1 MSVKAKLSLACLL
14 LILVNLSVSLF
25 SQVSQQRMAV
35 LGFDIYDRAFM
46 AMSYLRSS
54 QNGLSQLRAAA
65 ERQDGAIGPAASS
78 APGEGAA
85 ASAILRDALGDVQ
98 VARERA
104 MSAEGATAAEGLEKR
119 LARLDVELRDH
130 DLAPLRAEV
139 TDIQEA
145 FNTAVEIYA
154 GDGYLYRRKVQQ
166 LADAASRNTGIAMA
180 TSVTIALVI
189 TLALLRSIIPRLRSA
204 MILAQAISDGK
215 LDNVFPTGGSDE
227 TAILL
232 RTMSDMQGSLV
243 DKIARIDALAVEAQA
258 RAAELEAQNGR
269 FEAALDNMHHGLCM
283 VDADRR
289 LIVTNDRFVDM
300 FDSPPPLGAKL
311 TGWPLLPKLSACLRD
326 CSPANEELPDGRIVR
341 IACQAIRHGGWV
353 VTFEDVSERHRAE
366 ARLFHMARH
375 DALTGLPNRVLFR
388 EHLENL
394 VQVSGHLAG
403 PAVLCVDLDG
413 FKAVNDTLGHGVG
426 DELLRAVAARFRG
439 CLGPSDLIARLGG
452 DEFAV
457 LLGSGDRG
465 MAEERAGGLIEALRQ
480 PFDVPSHRI
489 NVGASVG
496 IAIRREGTAAA
507 GLDECTT
514 LLKDADVAL
523 YRAKADGKGT
533 YRFHSDALDAAIWE
547 RRWIEQNLR
556 TALEREEFSLL
567 FQPIVA
573 ASDTRV
579 TGFEALVRW
588 HHPENGVVSPATFIP
603 VAETTGL
610 ITSIGRWVL
619 RTACAEAARWSGD
632 LRVAVNLSPI
642 QFRQGSLVAD
652 VRGAL
657 ADAGLA
663 PGRLELE
670 ITESVLIEDSET
682 VIAVLSQLRSFGVR
696 IALDDFG
703 TGFSSLSYLRRFP
716 FDKLK
721 IDRSFVQDLSDAS
734 DLAILRAMTGLGRA
748 LDVTVVAEGVETAEQ
763 AGQLR
768 AEGCSELQG
777 YYFGRPGP
785 AYALPDV
792 LQMLNGRCQAVA
804 RLAS

>member
-1 MSVKAKLSLACLL
+1 MSIKTKLSLACLL

-25 SQVSQQRMAV
+25 SQMSQQRMAA

-54 QNGLSQLRAAA
+54 QNSLSRLRAVV
-65 ERQDGAIGPAASS
+65 ERQDGAIGPASAT
-78 APGEGAA
+78 APGDGAA
-85 ASAILRDALGDVQ
+85 AFAILRDALGDVQ

-104 MSAEGATAAEGLEKR
+104 MSAEGATAADDIERRLVRLE
-119 LARLDVELRDH
+119 VELRDH
-130 DLAPLRAEV
+130 DLVPLRAEV
-139 TDIQEA
+139 ADIQEA
-145 FNTAVEIYA
+145 FETAVEIYA

-166 LADAASRNTGIAMA
+166 LADGALRNTGIAMA
-180 TSVTIALVI
+180 SSVAIALII
-189 TLALLRSIIPRLRSA
+189 TLALWRSIVPRLRSA
-204 MILAQAISDGK
+204 MALARAISDGR

-232 RTMSDMQGSLV
+232 RTMSDMQDSLV
-243 DKIARIDALAVEAQA
+243 DKIARIDALAVEAQV
-258 RAAELEAQNGR
+258 RAAELAAQNGR

-289 LIVTNDRFVDM
+289 LIVTNDRFVEM
-300 FDSPPPLGAKL
+300 FDAPPLLGAEL
-311 TGWPLLPKLSACLRD
+311 TGWPLLSKLSACLRD
-326 CSPANEELPDGRIVR
+326 GVPATEELPDGRIVR

-353 VTFEDVSERHRAE
+353 VTFEDVTERHRTE

-388 EHLENL
+388 ECLEHL
-394 VQVSGHLAG
+394 VQDSGHPSGL
-403 PAVLCVDLDG
+403 AVLYIDLDG

-426 DELLRAVAARFRG
+426 DELLRAAATRFRG
-439 CLGPSDLIARLGG
+439 CLRPTDLIARLGG

-457 LLGSGDRG
+457 LLRSGDRG
-465 MAEERAGGLIEALRQ
+465 AAEERAGELIEALRQ
-480 PFDVPSHRI
+480 PLDVPSHRI

-496 IAIRREGTAAA
+496 IAVRHGGDAAV

-514 LLKDADVAL
+514 LLKNADVAL

-533 YRFHSDALDAAIWE
+533 YRFHSDALNAAIWE
-547 RRWIEQNLR
+547 RRWIEDNLR
-556 TALEREEFSLL
+556 TALDRNQFALAY
-567 FQPIVA
+567 QPIVS
-573 ASDTRV
+573 ASGLRV

-588 HHPENGVVSPATFIP
+588 HHPEKGIVSPATFIP

-619 RTACAEAARWSGD
+619 QTACAEATRWPSD

-642 QFRQGSLVAD
+642 QFRQGHLGAD
-652 VRGAL
+652 VTSAL

-670 ITESVLIEDSET
+670 ITESVLIEDSEA
-682 VIAVLSQLRSFGVR
+682 VIAVLSQLRSLGVR

-716 FDKLK
+716 FDKIK
-721 IDRSFVQDLSDAS
+721 IDRSFVQNLSDAG

-748 LDVTVVAEGVETAEQ
+748 LNVTVVAEGVETAEQ
-763 AGQLR
+763 AGRLG

-785 AYALPDV
+785 GPAVPDV
-792 LQMLNGRCQAVA
+792 LRKLTVRPDCVA